1 MGVFISWISDN
12 IGTIMICAVLLIIF
26 ALLILGLIRDKKKA
40 AAKGG
45 CTGCCSCCSG
55 CHCGYASVNG
65 EAKNRAENKKTE

>member
-12 IGTIMICAVLLIIF
+12 IGTIIICAVLLIIF

-55 CHCGYASVNG
+55 CHCGYASVNC
-65 EAKNRAENKKTE
+65 EAKKRAENKKTE

>member
-12 IGTIMICAVLLIIF
+12 IGTIIICAVLLIIF

-45 CTGCCSCCSG
+45 CTGCCSSCSS
-55 CHCGYASVNG
+55 CHCGYGSVNRV
-65 EAKNRAENKKTE
+65 AKNGAEDKKTE